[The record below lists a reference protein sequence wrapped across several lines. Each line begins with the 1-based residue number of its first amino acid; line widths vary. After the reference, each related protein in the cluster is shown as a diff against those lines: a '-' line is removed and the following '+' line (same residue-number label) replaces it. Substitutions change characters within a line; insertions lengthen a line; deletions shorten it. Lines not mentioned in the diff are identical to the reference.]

1 MRRQAACVAEAAAP
15 AGPWAA
21 GATGEPVTFELADRR
36 SDGGVRRVDILEHE
50 VLIERSIA
58 GVKMRIALPFT
69 LYEGVA
75 LDVGR
80 TAAGGD
86 RLTVRLVHDDP
97 EFDVPLFE
105 ASDDRD
111 ITAVWQAWARR
122 LGLPLMIA
130 DCEGGYV
137 EPFPRL
143 GSLAVSRPRPRRMP
157 VHVAKR
163 RPRFLTRRRTGRP
176 AAKPVVHEGRE
187 IIARD

>member
-1 MRRQAACVAEAAAP
+1 MRRQSACVADATAP
-15 AGPWAA
+15 SGSASR
-21 GATGEPVTFELADRR
+21 GATGEPTTFHVFDPR
-36 SDGGVRRVDILEHE
+36 SDGGRRRIDILDHE

-75 LDVGR
+75 LDVAREADG
-80 TAAGGD
+80 AD

-97 EFDVPLFE
+97 DLDVPLYE
-105 ASDDRD
+105 SHDDSE
-111 ITAVWQAWARR
+111 ITAVWQSWSRR